1 MPIMEEVTKMDHIE
15 TFKAS
20 PTIAGMFE
28 MARKE
33 GIEKGMEKGQLEE
46 RRRIAIE
53 LIQKGIDIQVVAET
67 TKFSVEEINK
77 LLKES

>member
-1 MPIMEEVTKMDHIE
+1 MPIMEEVTKMNHIE
-15 TFKAS
+15 TFKAA
-20 PTIAGMFE
+20 PTIAGILE
-28 MARKE
+28 NVRQE
-33 GIEKGMEKGQLEE
+33 GRQEGTLGE

-67 TKFSVEEINK
+67 TKFSIKEINK

>member
-1 MPIMEEVTKMDHIE
+1 MEEVTKMNHIE
-15 TFKAS
+15 TFKAA
-20 PTIAGMFE
+20 PTIAGILE
-28 MARKE
+28 NVRQE
-33 GIEKGMEKGQLEE
+33 GRQEGTLGE

-67 TKFSVEEINK
+67 TKFSIKEINK

>member
-1 MPIMEEVTKMDHIE
+1 MNHIE
-15 TFKAS
+15 TFKAA
-20 PTIAGMFE
+20 PTIAGILE
-28 MARKE
+28 NVRQE
-33 GIEKGMEKGQLEE
+33 GREEGRQEGTLGE